1 GESTMSVE
9 VERKFLC
16 SEDTVRTLEEI
27 GAVCVGQR
35 QIQDR
40 YFDTP
45 RFDLT
50 LRDMWLRN
58 RGGCWELKC
67 PTVASGSEEAGSKKS
82 EMAALC
88 THYREITSLPE
99 IQLKVTEVLGLSETR
114 SWHQDQSWLS
124 NMNLVCFAE
133 FKTERRSFTLEE
145 GGVQVDLD
153 QTDFG
158 YHVGEIEVVVAEG
171 GDIQAALEKIQRTA
185 QRLGLTADQ
194 KVEGKMHVYLQRN
207 HPEHYARLL
216 SEHIL

>member
-1 GESTMSVE
+1 MSVE

-27 GAVCVGQR
+27 GGMSVCVGQR

-67 PTVASGSEEAGSKKS
+67 PTVAT
-82 EMAALC
+82 LC
-88 THYREITSLPE
+88 
-99 IQLKVTEVLGLSETR
+99 
-114 SWHQDQSWLS
+114 
-124 NMNLVCFAE
+124 
-133 FKTERRSFTLEE
+133 
-145 GGVQVDLD
+145 
-153 QTDFG
+153 
-158 YHVGEIEVVVAEG
+158 
-171 GDIQAALEKIQRTA
+171 
-185 QRLGLTADQ
+185 LTADQ